1 MSLRVLQATVLFLA
15 LGACGK
21 PVAKFHPGD
30 KVRVKLAQTEGVV
43 VLRTRLFQE
52 DQYRLK
58 VAGDSSVFLPAATRF
73 RVAAWDAYWD
83 AYWEAKYGHIHVPYV
98 PNPWHDEGPFYESDL
113 ELVP

>member
-30 KVRVKLAQTEGVV
+30 KVRVSLTQTEGVV

-58 VAGDSSVFLPAATRF
+58 VPGDSSVFWPAGTRF
-73 RVAAWDAYWD
+73 RVAAMDAYSD
-83 AYWEAKYGHIHVPYV
+83 AYLAKYGIINEPYV